1 MEAAEVVVVVAV
13 AVAAAARH
21 LSGDSQLSTIL
32 TSCLPLVGNVLSGP
46 SFTVSSHCVRYQN
59 DAAFGKPHRSY
70 WP

>member
-1 MEAAEVVVVVAV
+1 MAAVVVV

-32 TSCLPLVGNVLSGP
+32 TSCLPPVGNVLSGL
-46 SFTVSSHCVRYQN
+46 SATVSSHCVRYQN